1 MTLNAIGLSLLPCF
15 FATAAV
21 NGEAWLCAVPAR
33 RVFHSMSS
41 DSLRQGRYACY
52 QTNTSMERHRVQGLL
67 GKSTYLVV
75 LQSYCKQSDWEVVL
89 FPFFFFFFSL
99 AYPFVGIKHWSPQ
112 PVTQTHHYL
121 SHRSVNLTTN
131 NSPCTPPWKKKKK
144 SGTSVF
150 PKSFLS
156 HCFVLVYKK
165 Y

>member
-1 MTLNAIGLSLLPCF
+1 MLLACSCF
-15 FATAAV
+15 FEVTVATAAV
-21 NGEAWLCAVPAR
+21 NWEAWLCAVPAR
-33 RVFHSMSS
+33 RVFHSMSC
-41 DSLRQGRYACY
+41 DSLRQGRYTCY
-52 QTNTSMERHRVQGLL
+52 QTNTSMGRRRVQGLL
-67 GKSTYLVV
+67 GKSMYLVV

-89 FPFFFFFFSL
+89 FPFFFFFFFHWPIS
-99 AYPFVGIKHWSPQ
+99 FVGIKHWSPQ

-131 NSPCTPPWKKKKK
+131 NSPCTPPWKKK

-150 PKSFLS
+150 PESFLS